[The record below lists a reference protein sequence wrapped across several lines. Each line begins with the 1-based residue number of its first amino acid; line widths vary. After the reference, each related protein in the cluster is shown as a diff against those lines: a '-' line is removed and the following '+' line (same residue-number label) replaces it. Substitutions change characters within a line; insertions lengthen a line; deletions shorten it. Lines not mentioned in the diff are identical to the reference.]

1 VGRPVRYRLFGA
13 NVAVH
18 DGLTLRANP
27 CTDGTAVDLDIRVVA
42 EPPAAPWGAA
52 EQRYTTPPPA
62 GRSDPDFVF
71 LRLPDRDVI
80 RIGASADVH
89 VLDHELVFHLKNPAS
104 RFLVETVVLGLGMAF
119 WLERRGRATLH
130 GSAIEIDGHGV
141 AFVAKGGTGKSSM
154 AAHLTA
160 SGDGLVTEDLLS
172 IVWRDG
178 APTAETGVAQLR
190 LWPEVAAQL
199 VDDWSSLEQP
209 HPAFEKRKL
218 PVGPDGVGRFAEGAV
233 PLRRIYALQR
243 TTRAGYP
250 PTVIPIS
257 AADGLSELLV
267 HSYLPE
273 MAEHFG
279 WQGARLPQLA
289 RLVAASPVRVLRY
302 RAGVEHFPRIREAIV
317 EDLAAG

>member
-1 VGRPVRYRLFGA
+1 VVRPARYRMFGA

-27 CTDGTAVDLDIRVVA
+27 CGDDAPTDVDVHVVTEA
-42 EPPAAPWGAA
+42 PAAPWEAA
-52 EQRYTTPPPA
+52 EQRYATAPPA
-62 GRSDPDFVF
+62 GRLDPDFVF

-80 RIGASADVH
+80 RVGASADVH
-89 VLDHELVFHLKNPAS
+89 VLDRQLIFHLKNPSS
-104 RFLVETVVLGLGMAF
+104 RFLVEIVILGLGMAF

-130 GSAIEIDGHGV
+130 GSAIEIDGQGV
-141 AFVAKGGTGKSSM
+141 AFVATGGTGKSSM

-172 IVWRDG
+172 VTWRDG
-178 APTAETGVAQLR
+178 VPVAETGVSQLR

-199 VDDWSSLEQP
+199 VDDWAALEQP

-218 PVGPDGVGRFAEGAV
+218 LVGDGIGRFAACGV
-233 PLRRIYALQR
+233 PLRRIYVLQR
-243 TTRAGYP
+243 TTRPGYP

-257 AADGLSELLV
+257 AAEGLSELLV

-273 MAEHFG
+273 MADHFG
-279 WQGARLPQLA
+279 WDRGRLPQLA
-289 RLVAASPVRVLRY
+289 RLVAVSPVRVLRY
-302 RAGVEHFPRIREAIV
+302 RAGGDQFPLIRATIV
-317 EDLAAG
+317 DDLAGA